1 MSEIVGFEK
10 FIAGIANDL
19 NTELVIACP
28 VDTGNLKQHIRVE
41 ANGNKIVVYMPE
53 YALYLEYGTGI
64 YGPLKRPITPKE
76 AKALKFSIGNK
87 TVFAKSVKGMTPQP
101 FIRPVFFSKFKKI
114 VQQNAELHLQ
124 EVEV

>member
-1 MSEIVGFEK
+1 MNFDEAVNNFKNGLAID
-10 FIAGIANDL
+10 IRN
-19 NTELVIACP
+19 ELVTTCP
-28 VDTGNLKQHIRVE
+28 VDTGNLKNSIRVE
-41 ANGNKIVVYMPE
+41 IVDNKITIFMPE

-76 AKALKFSIGNK
+76 GKALKFSIGGK
-87 TVFAKSVKGMTPQP
+87 TIFAKSVKGMTPQP
-101 FIRPVFFSKFKKI
+101 FIRPMFYSKFKKL